1 MAKIELVLPAMG
13 EGIIEATIIRWL
25 VDEGSPVEEDQPL
38 VEVAT
43 DKVDT
48 EIPSPAKGILS
59 EILMNDGETPTV
71 GAILAIIDTGAGD
84 EGPAPET
91 QEDGGRPGD
100 AGAGDEG
107 SAPETQEDDG
117 RPGDA
122 GAGDEGPAPETQED
136 DGRPDNAVGQAE
148 GKTVPPA
155 GAGDPPTVPGQ
166 TPGDEPGPG
175 EIPRQTPSGKFL
187 TPLVRNIAKKENI
200 SARELDQIKGSG
212 EGGRITKE
220 DLMKYLEQKPALKTG
235 HEAHPGAGS
244 LTEPGGKPAGP
255 ADDTSQP
262 APQSTREGNRTVEMD
277 RMRKLIAERMVRS
290 KQISPHVTS
299 FIDADVT
306 GLVRWREARK
316 DEFLLREQQKLTFT
330 PFFIEATV
338 KALRD
343 YPMVNVSVDGS
354 RIIVK
359 KNINIGIAVAMP
371 GGNLIVPVIKDA
383 NEKNLA
389 GLARAVNDLAGRARS
404 NKLQAHE
411 ISGGTF
417 TITNFG
423 TFGNT
428 TGTPIINQPEVA
440 ILGTGV
446 IQKKPVV
453 LETGHG
459 DVIAIRHMMTLSL
472 AYDHR
477 VIDGALGGMFL
488 KRISEYLESF
498 NATMDRT

>member
-25 VDEGSPVEEDQPL
+25 VEEGGSVEEDQPL

-48 EIPSPAKGILS
+48 EIPSPVKGIVS
-59 EILMNDGETPTV
+59 KILMKDGETPAV
-71 GAILAIIDTGAGD
+71 GAVLAIIDSGAADG
-84 EGPAPET
+84 EPA
-91 QEDGGRPGD
+91 QK
-100 AGAGDEG
+100 AH
-107 SAPETQEDDG
+107 EDDG
-117 RPGDA
+117 RQGMGASASSARTEEPLSVQGQSPGDA
-122 GAGDEGPAPETQED
+122 
-136 DGRPDNAVGQAE
+136 
-148 GKTVPPA
+148 
-155 GAGDPPTVPGQ
+155 PGHQ
-166 TPGDEPGPG
+166 

-200 SARELDQIKGSG
+200 SSGELDNIKGSG

-220 DLMKYLEQKPALKTG
+220 DLLKYLEQQKVAKTVDES
-235 HEAHPGAGS
+235 HAIAGPS
-244 LTEPGGKPAGP
+244 ASSGKKQGAGP
-255 ADDTSQP
+255 ADDSRQEKTEEKIPDPEKSQP
-262 APQSTREGNRTVEMD
+262 PSIGEGDRIIEMD
-277 RMRKLIAERMVRS
+277 RMRKLIAGRMVSS

-306 GLVRWREARK
+306 GLVRWREAMK
-316 DEFLLREQQKLTFT
+316 DRFLEREHQKLTFM
-330 PFFIEATV
+330 PLFIEAAV

-354 RIIVK
+354 NIIVK
-359 KNINIGIAVAMP
+359 KNINIGIAVALP
-371 GGNLIVPVIKDA
+371 TGNLIVPVIKNAD
-383 NEKNLA
+383 ERNLS

-488 KRISEYLESF
+488 KRIAEYLESF
-498 NATMDRT
+498 NDSMDSR